1 MNQSQHNRLRAWRP
15 RLDTCNEAGNFW
27 HRLRTGSEAAEP
39 PNPGGGAQI
48 FQKPKRHLN
57 ILGAKIMTR
66 NKFRTDGTQV
76 LGAIVQNLVAPATWR
91 PGYVHSSPNQWDKVV
106 WTGK

>member
-1 MNQSQHNRLRAWRP
+1 MKQGISDTASGPVP
-15 RLDTCNEAGNFW
+15 RLPSLLTRG
-27 HRLRTGSEAAEP
+27 GGGG
-39 PNPGGGAQI
+39 GGGAQI